1 MSDILCANTQKLYH
15 IILTEGGTL
24 DDAKKA
30 SEQIKQPSKGYY
42 PITDIYKF
50 IEEKRAKKCKQ

>member
-1 MSDILCANTQKLYH
+1 MSDILCANIQKLYH

-30 SEQIKQPSKGYY
+30 SEEIKQPSKGYY
-42 PITDIYKF
+42 PITNIYKF
-50 IEEKRAKKCKQ
+50 LEKKRAEKCKQ

>member
-1 MSDILCANTQKLYH
+1 MSDILCANIQKLYH

-24 DDAKKA
+24 DDAKEA
-30 SEQIKQPSKGYY
+30 SKDIKQPSKGYY

-50 IEEKRAKKCKQ
+50 IEKKRTGKCKK

>member
-1 MSDILCANTQKLYH
+1 MSDVLCANIQKLYH

-24 DDAKKA
+24 DDAKEA

-42 PITDIYKF
+42 PITDIYQF
-50 IEEKRAKKCKQ
+50 IEKKRAGKCKQ